1 MSREIYFIRFD
12 GMITVM
18 TNPEV
23 IRGHTS
29 VERVDELVIPF
40 TYSSRLEGNRPV
52 PSRLS
57 QLAFDAAVLYYQDI
71 ELAGRQP
78 LLMVASEQSYS
89 THPETTG
96 QLLEKGLREDG
107 SHVRS
112 LVLVNERNR
121 LLNTVLQAE
130 EIAKYTNESYT
141 ETMTTVAWDFHIK
154 RINMVYRSLGV
165 QSRFVGVEEVL
176 DKTWEQSTDYRQAF
190 HDRYGLTMT
199 WPEARERVQR
209 GFMFREWYTRQAQ
222 RVAGGALLNWVSHHT
237 GSGRYDDITP
247 DGSIIREKT
256 W

>member
-1 MSREIYFIRFD
+1 
-12 GMITVM
+12 M

-23 IRGHTS
+23 ADDRTL

-40 TYSSRLEGNRPV
+40 TYSSRLEGDTPV

-78 LLMVASEQSYS
+78 LLMVAGEQSYS

-96 QLLEKGLREDG
+96 QLLERGLREDG

-112 LVLVNERNR
+112 LVLVNQRNR

-130 EIAKYTNESYT
+130 EIAEYVDASRAEN
-141 ETMTTVAWDFHIK
+141 MTTVAWDFHVK
-154 RINMVYRSLGV
+154 RIDMVYRSLSV
-165 QSRFVGVEEVL
+165 QSRFVSVEEVL
-176 DKTWEQSTDYRQAF
+176 NKTWDQSADYRKAF
-190 HDRYGLTMT
+190 HDRYDLTMS
-199 WPEARERVQR
+199 WPEARERIQR
-209 GFMFREWYTRQAQ
+209 GFRFREWYTRQAQ
-222 RVAGGALLNWVSHHT
+222 RIAGGALLNWVSHHT

-247 DGSIIREKT
+247 DGNIIREKT